1 MSFLHLLLFFFVY
14 FFKVER
20 NVLGSP
26 YPKLISIIDFPR
38 IKRPVS
44 LPPSLSDEVP
54 ISFPHTNEENEDSEE
69 YIDKLDEEEESESET
84 SQSSEESVDEVYLPG
99 MMLVSRK

>member
-1 MSFLHLLLFFFVY
+1 M
-14 FFKVER
+14 FK
-20 NVLGSP
+20 
-26 YPKLISIIDFPR
+26 YPKLIWIIDFPR
-38 IKRPVS
+38 IKRPVA
-44 LPPSLSDEVP
+44 LPASLSDEAL

-99 MMLVSRK
+99 MMLVPRK

>member
-1 MSFLHLLLFFFVY
+1 M
-14 FFKVER
+14 FK
-20 NVLGSP
+20 
-26 YPKLISIIDFPR
+26 YPKLTWIIDFPR

-44 LPPSLSDEVP
+44 LPASLSDEAL

>member
-1 MSFLHLLLFFFVY
+1 M
-14 FFKVER
+14 FK
-20 NVLGSP
+20 
-26 YPKLISIIDFPR
+26 YPKVIWIIDFLR

-44 LPPSLSDEVP
+44 LPPSLSDEAL

-69 YIDKLDEEEESESET
+69 YIDKLDEEEEESESET

>member
-1 MSFLHLLLFFFVY
+1 M
-14 FFKVER
+14 FK
-20 NVLGSP
+20 
-26 YPKLISIIDFPR
+26 YPKVIWIIDFLR

-44 LPPSLSDEVP
+44 LPPSLSDEAL

>member
-1 MSFLHLLLFFFVY
+1 M
-14 FFKVER
+14 FK
-20 NVLGSP
+20 
-26 YPKLISIIDFPR
+26 YPKLIWIIDFPR

-44 LPPSLSDEVP
+44 LPASLSDEAL

-84 SQSSEESVDEVYLPG
+84 SQNSEESVDEVYLPG